1 MLIGT
6 HALLPVAGCLVV
18 DQVRL
23 RSGSER
29 WFESSSLIVVAV
41 FGVLTDLCSPHLSLE
56 DRYGSW
62 THNLGFL
69 VGAMLASAAAGSFFA
84 TGRRTIMALACWLAI
99 VWHLAA
105 DAVSGGI
112 VWLSPW
118 RDEVLGGP
126 YIPYRW
132 WWWSDLG
139 FVVLTLVLLR
149 LTRWLESRGEGT

>member
-1 MLIGT
+1 
-6 HALLPVAGCLVV
+6 
-18 DQVRL
+18 
-23 RSGSER
+23 
-29 WFESSSLIVVAV
+29 
-41 FGVLTDLCSPHLSLE
+41 
-56 DRYGSW
+56 
-62 THNLGFL
+62 
-69 VGAMLASAAAGSFFA
+69 
-84 TGRRTIMALACWLAI
+84 MALACWLAI